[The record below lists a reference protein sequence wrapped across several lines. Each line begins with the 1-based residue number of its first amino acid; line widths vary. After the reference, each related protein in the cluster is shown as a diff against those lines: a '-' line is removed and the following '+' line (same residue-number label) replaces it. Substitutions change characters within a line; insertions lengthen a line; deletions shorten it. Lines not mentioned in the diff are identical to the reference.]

1 MLRQI
6 CLVMTLVLL
15 MVAGIQASDQNSGL
29 ILGGSF
35 NAPIRIEVFSDFEC
49 PGCRLFYR
57 ELMLP
62 TLQDYASKD
71 KVCVIYHEF
80 PLNQHKFANNAAR
93 YCEAA
98 YKIGRNQ
105 ALKVIDAL
113 FSNQTKWAEDGKIE
127 AVLVQALSKKD
138 FSQLKSNLKDPSI
151 DQSILQGI
159 KLGKESG
166 VHGTPTIF
174 VYYLGKMQKVENPQ
188 QMSYPTLKN
197 FFNQIVK

>member
-1 MLRQI
+1 MI
-6 CLVMTLVLL
+6 LVFL
-15 MVAGIQASDQNSGL
+15 MAAGVQASDLTTGI
-29 ILGGSF
+29 ILGGSS

-80 PLNQHKFANNAAR
+80 PLNQHRFAKNAAC

-98 YKIGRNQ
+98 YKIGRDQ
-105 ALKVIDAL
+105 ALRVIDAL
-113 FSNQTKWAEDGKIE
+113 FSNQTKWAEDGNIE
-127 AVLVQALSKKD
+127 AVLAKALSKKD
-138 FSQLKSNLKDPSI
+138 FSQLKLNLKDPSI

-159 KLGKESG
+159 KLGNESG
-166 VHGTPTIF
+166 VHGTPTMF
-174 VYYLGKMQKVENPQ
+174 VYYLGRSPAANELSDFKKVFR
-188 QMSYPTLKN
+188 SDR
-197 FFNQIVK
+197 